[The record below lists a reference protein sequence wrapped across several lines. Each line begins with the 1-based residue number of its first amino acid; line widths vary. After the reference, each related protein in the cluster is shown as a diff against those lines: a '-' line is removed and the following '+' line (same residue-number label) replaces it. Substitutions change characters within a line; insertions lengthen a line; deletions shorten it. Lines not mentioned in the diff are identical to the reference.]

1 MKWYNNFYCYLW
13 LPVKKAIKKWWKKGK
28 DDENDQF
35 DHPYII
41 L

>member
-1 MKWYNNFYCYLW
+1 MKWYRDFYCYLW
-13 LPVKKAIKKWWKKGK
+13 LPVKKAFRKWWKK
-28 DDENDQF
+28 DDQNDHF